1 MKNEL
6 LKEVK
11 VVFSLNGVK
20 DTTSIGPDV
29 DRIVMVKDGMGLS
42 EFSFNDEYIYDMPVI
57 IFDEDVIYKVDTT
70 TDWDL
75 IKGFE
80 KTMFRKSCWEIIS
93 AKDKK
98 GYDEY
103 EVLYRITEE
112 DYQNALILNGM
123 PIFQRNFAGVGCFCE
138 RGKFFLLLI
147 SPSRTLLD
155 FDVCTEN

>member
-1 MKNEL
+1 MKKSLKKLSVIVIFSLAVLLSSCDPGFHDVYIMKNEL

-75 IKGFE
+75 IKGFQ

-112 DYQNALILNGM
+112 DYQNALILN
-123 PIFQRNFAGVGCFCE
+123 
-138 RGKFFLLLI
+138 
-147 SPSRTLLD
+147 
-155 FDVCTEN
+155 ENK

>member
-1 MKNEL
+1 MKVNIRKFKALFFIFFIVLLSSCDPGFHDVYIMKNEL
-6 LKEVK
+6 LKEVT

-29 DRIVMVKDGMGLS
+29 DRIVMVKNGMGHS

-57 IFDEDVIYKVDTT
+57 IFDEDVIYEVDTT

-80 KTMFRKSCWEIIS
+80 KTMFKKSCWEILS
-93 AKDKK
+93 TVDKK
-98 GYDEY
+98 GYEEY

-112 DYQNALILNGM
+112 DYQNALIL
-123 PIFQRNFAGVGCFCE
+123 
-138 RGKFFLLLI
+138 
-147 SPSRTLLD
+147 S
-155 FDVCTEN
+155 ENK

>member
-1 MKNEL
+1 MKKSFKQLSVIVIFSLAVLLSSCDPGFHDVYIMKNEL

-98 GYDEY
+98 GYEEY

-112 DYQNALILNGM
+112 DYQNALILN
-123 PIFQRNFAGVGCFCE
+123 
-138 RGKFFLLLI
+138 
-147 SPSRTLLD
+147 
-155 FDVCTEN
+155 ENK